1 MRRAAPS
8 IRWAFLLAIVT
19 PGAAEAHLGG
29 GDAGLMDG
37 LMHPV
42 FGPDHLIAMVSVGV
56 LSMQLGGANIW
67 RLPVAFVAAMT
78 AGAALAIAQVT
89 LPHTELGIAVSVLV
103 LGLGILLANERLSP
117 WPIIG
122 LVALFGACHGYA
134 HGVEIPKSVSPGLYS
149 LGFVIGTAVLHI
161 VGMVIGEIA
170 TLQIWLWRGLRVAG
184 GLVAVSGVLFVA
196 QALPGL

>member
-1 MRRAAPS
+1 MLITTALA
-8 IRWAFLLAIVT
+8 ILLAIVM

-29 GDAGLMDG
+29 DDAGLMDG

-56 LSMQLGGANIW
+56 VSMQLGGANIW
-67 RLPVAFVAAMT
+67 RLPVAFVTAMT
-78 AGAALAIAQVT
+78 AGAALGIAQVS
-89 LPHTELGIAVSVLV
+89 LPHAELGIAVSVLV
-103 LGLGILLANERLSP
+103 LGLGILIAHERLSP
-117 WPIIG
+117 LPIIG

-134 HGVEIPKSVSPGLYS
+134 YGVESPKSVSPGLYS

-161 VGMVIGEIA
+161 AGMVIGEIA
-170 TLQIWLWRGLRVAG
+170 MLQIWLWRGLRVAG

-196 QALPGL
+196 QTLPGL

>member
-19 PGAAEAHLGG
+19 PGVAEAHLGG

-42 FGPDHLIAMVSVGV
+42 FGPEHLIAMVSVGV
-56 LSMQLGGANIW
+56 VSMQLGGANIW
-67 RLPVAFVAAMT
+67 RLPVAFVSAMMV
-78 AGAALAIAQVT
+78 GAALGLAQVL
-89 LPHTELGIAVSVLV
+89 LPHPELGISVSVLV

-134 HGVEIPKSVSPGLYS
+134 HGVEIPKSVSPVLYS
-149 LGFVIGTAVLHI
+149 LGFVIGTAALHI
-161 VGMVIGEIA
+161 VGMVIGEVA
-170 TLQIWLWRGLRVAG
+170 TLQIWLRRGLRVAG
-184 GLVAVSGVLFVA
+184 GLFAVSGVLFVA